1 MVMLYSEASLNGD
14 PLIHTSCIAKI
25 TAEDHNAQPL
35 VEIRFHEL
43 FCQGALNHDFH
54 NLSTM
59 VAMII
64 GLNLYV

>member
-35 VEIRFHEL
+35 VEISFMN
-43 FCQGALNHDFH
+43 FYAKGP
-54 NLSTM
+54 
-59 VAMII
+59 
-64 GLNLYV
+64 